1 MNNLTEKTRYS
12 KNGIDKE
19 IYFID
24 ENRLMQGLCRY
35 YSNYHLEYQCYY
47 KDDKL
52 DGEMIIFNYQDNI
65 SEIINYKDDK
75 KHGLNKK
82 IYDNGNLE
90 EICYYV
96 DNIKNGPCKTY
107 HESINERLESECNYI
122 NGMINGEKKYYNLN
136 GELVGIKTYV
146 NDNLEGYY
154 KRTCYNGTR
163 IECYYL
169 QDKLHGPYKEY
180 MKDILILDCNYVN
193 GNKDGF
199 ERKFNNKGEI
209 LHEYIFKNG
218 RRNGLCTE
226 YKKNMIKSQCIY
238 EKGRL
243 LDKIIQQII

>member
-1 MNNLTEKTRYS
+1 MNNLTEKTRYD
-12 KNGIDKE
+12 KNGIGKE
-19 IYFID
+19 VYFID
-24 ENRLMQGLCRY
+24 ENRLMQGLCKY
-35 YSNYHLEYQCYY
+35 YNNYHLEYQCNYIN
-47 KDDKL
+47 DNL
-52 DGEMIIFNYQDNI
+52 DGEYIIYNYLGNI

-96 DNIKNGPCKTY
+96 DNIKHGPCKTY
-107 HESINERLESECNYI
+107 HENINERLESECNYI

-136 GELVGIKTYV
+136 SELVGIKTYI

-180 MKDILILDCNYVN
+180 LKDILILDCNYIN

-218 RRNGLCTE
+218 RRNGLCIE
-226 YKKNMIKSQCIY
+226 YKKNMIKSQKIY
-238 EKGRL
+238 EKG
-243 LDKIIQQII
+243 KNIQQII